1 MPVDYKKGKIYKIE
15 CQETNRVYVGST
27 CQPTVAARLKGHV
40 KCNKQYKQGSGGC
53 VSSYSILDTGNYRC
67 TLICNFPCESKDELT
82 AHEATWIRKYRND
95 CDCVCVN
102 VGIPGRTNKE
112 WREDNKEAIKEKD
125 KQCYEAHK
133 ESIKQRVGQ
142 YHKDNKETIKQ
153 RKKQYRED
161 HKEEQKQYQK
171 EYRKANKEALK
182 QKSKQYNEANKEA
195 NKQKKSAKQVCPC
208 GSTYSQ
214 SDKSRHEKTKK
225 HQAYLSTLGK

>member
-1 MPVDYKKGKIYKIE
+1 M
-15 CQETNRVYVGST
+15 
-27 CQPTVAARLKGHV
+27 
-40 KCNKQYKQGSGGC
+40 
-53 VSSYSILDTGNYRC
+53 
-67 TLICNFPCESKDELT
+67 
-82 AHEATWIRKYRND
+82 
-95 CDCVCVN
+95 
-102 VGIPGRTNKE
+102 
-112 WREDNKEAIKEKD
+112 
-125 KQCYEAHK
+125 
-133 ESIKQRVGQ
+133 GQ

-214 SDKSRHEKTKK
+214 SDKSRHKKTKK